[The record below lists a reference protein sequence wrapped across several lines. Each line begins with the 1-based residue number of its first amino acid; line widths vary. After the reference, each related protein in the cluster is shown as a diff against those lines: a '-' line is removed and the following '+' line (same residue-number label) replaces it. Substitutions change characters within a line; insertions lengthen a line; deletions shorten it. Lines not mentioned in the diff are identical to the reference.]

1 MVTRH
6 ISAAHFAYPLVVPVS
21 QPSHRLCREAPRL
34 AAVQQNCQDAASVH
48 LALEPLRDVAGA
60 EDLAAQRA
68 KGLGRLLEPSLH
80 VVVVGQ
86 V

>member
-6 ISAAHFAYPLVVPVS
+6 ISRIRLMCKLASRHSDVRHHDS
-21 QPSHRLCREAPRL
+21 QPHSKTAR
-34 AAVQQNCQDAASVH
+34 N

-68 KGLGRLLEPSLH
+68 KGLGRVLEPSFN
-80 VVVVGQ
+80 VVVGQ
-86 V
+86 VVAG